1 MVVLGLFTAVASP
14 AAELGLSGSR
24 ASADVVV
31 CGLSSSNSPA
41 LELGLSSCGAWPSL
55 PGGMWALSR
64 PEIEPV
70 SPALAGRFSTTGPP
84 GKSSWSY

>member
-31 CGLSSSNSPA
+31 CGLSSSSSPA
-41 LELGLSSCGAWPSL
+41 LELGLSSCGT
-55 PGGMWALSR
+55 WA
-64 PEIEPV
+64 
-70 SPALAGRFSTTGPP
+70 
-84 GKSSWSY
+84 

>member
-1 MVVLGLFTAVASP
+1 MAVLYLPCCTGFSPVAASRSHSPVVVLGLFTAVASP

-41 LELGLSSCGAWPSL
+41 LELGLSSCGT
-55 PGGMWALSR
+55 WA
-64 PEIEPV
+64 
-70 SPALAGRFSTTGPP
+70 
-84 GKSSWSY
+84 